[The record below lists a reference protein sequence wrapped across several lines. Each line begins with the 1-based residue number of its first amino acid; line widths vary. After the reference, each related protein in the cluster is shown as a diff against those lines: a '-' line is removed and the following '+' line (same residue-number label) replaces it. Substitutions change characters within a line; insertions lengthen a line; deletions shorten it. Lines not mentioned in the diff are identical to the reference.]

1 MADQQKTEPVK
12 TETKKIND
20 YLIGAIVAGSLSIL
34 VICISVGVYLGLKNT
49 AEGDSVEEASTGPS
63 LTRLTMKEF
72 AGVVAS
78 PKTRSLA
85 EQPSTEDF

>member
-1 MADQQKTEPVK
+1 M
-12 TETKKIND
+12 
-20 YLIGAIVAGSLSIL
+20 
-34 VICISVGVYLGLKNT
+34 YLGIENT

-85 EQPSTEDF
+85 EQPSEEDFKIEIAKGDQFYLKIDENPTTGYGLITEATMSNVF